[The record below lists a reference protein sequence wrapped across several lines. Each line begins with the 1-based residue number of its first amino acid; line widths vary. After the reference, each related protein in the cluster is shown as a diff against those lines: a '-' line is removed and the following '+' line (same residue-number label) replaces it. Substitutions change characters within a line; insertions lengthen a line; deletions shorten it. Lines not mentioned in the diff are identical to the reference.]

1 MPSAT
6 SLPAASAWWRTSRTI
21 RPRPRASTRGS
32 SWPPPRRPCATGS
45 TADTCLPAWGSPT
58 RSRPGSSRKSSS
70 SPMLSSTRSPCCG
83 GKRRSSPA
91 PRSARTWSGSTRRS
105 ARMRRSGPS
114 VTLAQEPSSGRARR
128 PAHSSRSRS
137 RPSGRTP
144 RCRISR
150 TSAMR
155 RSERART
162 SAQGRSPRTFR
173 TGRVSRRGGRRS
185 ATTSASPWTLCS
197 LLRSLLAT
205 MRGRRPVPSSPTTSP
220 RGRSPAFR
228 RDRSTRKG
236 AVESGTIEQTLP
248 GLEGTG
254 GTASQLMVGRA
265 LSLTPQKR
273 LAVVAGSSHPEL
285 ATKIAGHLGVELT
298 RVERT
303 TFADGSPYFRFEDSV
318 RGADMF
324 IVQTAAPSIGEH
336 LMELLIMVNAAKL
349 ASAKRI
355 TAVIPWYFYA
365 RQDKKSR
372 PREPI
377 TARLVAD
384 LLETAGVDRVITMD
398 LHAGQVQGFFRIPV
412 DHMVAVP
419 MFAQHIR
426 DYLGTEVERVAVA
439 PDTGRAKLA
448 GKFAVMTDDI
458 IDTGGTL
465 CAGAE
470 ALREAG
476 ATRVIACA
484 THALFNEPALER
496 IGNSA
501 FEKVVVTDT
510 VPVDELNK
518 PANIE
523 VLSISGLLAET
534 IQNVFSD
541 DSVSAIFAG
550 ENQLF

>member
-1 MPSAT
+1 M
-6 SLPAASAWWRTSRTI
+6 
-21 RPRPRASTRGS
+21 
-32 SWPPPRRPCATGS
+32 
-45 TADTCLPAWGSPT
+45 
-58 RSRPGSSRKSSS
+58 
-70 SPMLSSTRSPCCG
+70 
-83 GKRRSSPA
+83 
-91 PRSARTWSGSTRRS
+91 
-105 ARMRRSGPS
+105 
-114 VTLAQEPSSGRARR
+114 
-128 PAHSSRSRS
+128 
-137 RPSGRTP
+137 
-144 RCRISR
+144 
-150 TSAMR
+150 
-155 RSERART
+155 
-162 SAQGRSPRTFR
+162 
-173 TGRVSRRGGRRS
+173 
-185 ATTSASPWTLCS
+185 
-197 LLRSLLAT
+197 
-205 MRGRRPVPSSPTTSP
+205 
-220 RGRSPAFR
+220 
-228 RDRSTRKG
+228 
-236 AVESGTIEQTLP
+236 
-248 GLEGTG
+248 
-254 GTASQLMVGRA
+254 
-265 LSLTPQKR
+265 SLTPQKR
-273 LAVVAGSSHPEL
+273 LAVVAGSSHPVL

-298 RVERT
+298 KVERS

-448 GKFAVMTDDI
+448 GKFAEMIGGGLVVLNKERPGHNQAKVTGVIGDVAGKVAVMTDDI
-458 IDTGGTL
+458 IDTAGTL

-484 THALFNEPALER
+484 THALFNDPALRADRRER
-496 IGNSA
+496 LREGRRHRHRAGRRAEQAAPTSRCSRSPACSPRRSRTSSPTTRSRRSSPAKTSSSEPLAGTKAGNTGWRRSLHA
-501 FEKVVVTDT
+501 RLTRV
-510 VPVDELNK
+510 
-518 PANIE
+518 
-523 VLSISGLLAET
+523 
-534 IQNVFSD
+534 
-541 DSVSAIFAG
+541 SVSP
-550 ENQLF
+550 